1 MSNYG
6 FSQNRN
12 DHSPSKE
19 RNFRQSMDFINNE
32 RFRNTIGFDYNPS
45 SVYRE
50 SISNSNRFRNS
61 LDLDMARDLIEQIAL
76 GKRPENS
83 SYCKLKNT
91 LS

>member
-1 MSNYG
+1 MNSYG

-12 DHSPSKE
+12 SHSPSKDQ
-19 RNFRQSMDFINNE
+19 NFRQSVGITNNE

-45 SVYRE
+45 SIYRE
-50 SISNSNRFRNS
+50 SISNNNRFRNS